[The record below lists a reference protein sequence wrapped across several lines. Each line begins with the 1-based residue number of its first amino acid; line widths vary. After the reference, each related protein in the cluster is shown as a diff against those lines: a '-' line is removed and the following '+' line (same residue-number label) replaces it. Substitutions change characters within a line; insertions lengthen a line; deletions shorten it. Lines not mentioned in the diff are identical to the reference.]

1 MAMAMVVVSTADGK
15 EEGDGETESS
25 PSQVAWLRRSD
36 NGEEA
41 MQLGGVEKASS
52 AL

>member
-25 PSQVAWLRRSD
+25 PSQVAWLRSD